1 MQIERIGVH
10 ESVERIF
17 PPERLRDAIA
27 ADGIGQ
33 EVVVVGDD
41 VGGVDAVVTLTWDED
56 WLDQGLSW
64 IQSIQ
69 AGVDR
74 FPFDALRERD
84 IVLTNATGVHGDSV
98 GETVATSM
106 LMFARRFHDYLRNQ
120 VDHEWAIPAWDGPFT
135 LKDRTVCIVGL
146 GTLGQGVAER
156 AAGLGMHVTGVKRTV
171 ENVPHVD
178 HVYPAD
184 DLHEA
189 ISDAQ
194 FVVLACPLTEDTHH
208 LIAGPELERMRDD
221 AYLVNVARGP
231 VVDEGAL
238 IAALEAGTVAGAH
251 LDVFEEEPLPA
262 DSPLWDRENVIISP
276 HKAGSWEGYYR
287 GVAEIV
293 RENLDRLETGEAF
306 HNRVV

>member
-27 ADGIGQ
+27 ADGTEP

-41 VGGVDAVVTLTWDED
+41 LSDVDAVVTLTWDDD
-56 WLDQGLSW
+56 WLDQEIQW

-74 FPFDALRERD
+74 FPFDALQSRN

-98 GETVATSM
+98 GETVAASM
-106 LMFARRFHDYLRNQ
+106 LMFARQFHVYARNQ
-120 VDHEWAIPAWDGPFT
+120 VAHEWAIPSWDDPFVVR
-135 LKDRTVCIVGL
+135 DETVCIVGL

-156 AAGLGMHVTGVKRTV
+156 ADGLGMHVTGVKRTV
-171 ENVPHVD
+171 EEVAHVET
-178 HVYPAD
+178 VFPAD
-184 DLHEA
+184 ELHVA
-189 ISDAQ
+189 IEDAT
-194 FVVLACPLTEDTHH
+194 FVVLACPLTEETHH
-208 LIAGPELERMRDD
+208 LIAGPELDTMRED
-221 AYLVNVARGP
+221 AYLVNVARGS
-231 VVDEGAL
+231 VVDELAL
-238 IAALEAGTVAGAH
+238 IDALEAGTIAGAH

-262 DSPLWDRENVIISP
+262 DSPLWDMENVIVSP

-287 GVAEIV
+287 GVADIV
-293 RENLDRLETGEAF
+293 RENLDRLGSGEAF

>member
-1 MQIERIGVH
+1 MQVDRIGVH

-17 PPERLRDAIA
+17 PPEQLREAIA
-27 ADGIGQ
+27 ADGTAQ
-33 EVVVVGDD
+33 DVVVVGDD
-41 VGGVDAVVTLTWDED
+41 VSDVDAVVTLTWDED
-56 WLDQGLSW
+56 WLDQDLVW

-74 FPFDALRERD
+74 FPFDALAARD

-106 LMFARRFHDYLRNQ
+106 LMFARRFHVYARNQ
-120 VDHEWAIPAWDGPFT
+120 IDHEWITPEWDAPFT
-135 LKDRTVCIVGL
+135 VKGRTVCIVGL
-146 GTLGQGVAER
+146 GTLGQGAAER

-171 ENVPHVD
+171 EDVPHVAD
-178 HVYPAD
+178 VYPAE
-184 DLHEA
+184 DLHTA
-189 ISDAQ
+189 IADAQ
-194 FVVLACPLTEDTHH
+194 FVVLACPLTEETHH
-208 LIAGPELERMRDD
+208 LIAEPELETMRDD

-231 VVDEGAL
+231 VVDEPAL
-238 IAALEAGTVAGAH
+238 IDALQAGTIAGAH

-262 DSPLWDRENVIISP
+262 ESPLWEMENVIVSP

-293 RENLDRLETGEAF
+293 RENLGRLETGEEF
-306 HNRVV
+306 YNRVV